1 MNLRTA
7 SATALLG
14 GLVLLLVGALSWV
27 LLLGPAT
34 AHVSEQREAAE
45 AAADRS
51 ALLSLQLTRLQAK
64 AEDLGDTE
72 EAEQRLAALFPPTA
86 DQPGFFEQVG
96 AAAAKAGYSPADV
109 TSLSPSAPTPL
120 VPPVPE
126 AAPAEGTEPVEG
138 TDAAAP
144 ADGAAPAPAAAPD
157 LAVQTVTMTLTGSY
171 DEARRLLAGLEELDR
186 AYLLRSVSLSG
197 EAGSSSL
204 TLSISGVTYVAPPV
218 PRPTTDEKSQAG

>member
-1 MNLRTA
+1 VNLRTA
-7 SATALLG
+7 SATAVLG
-14 GLVLLLVGALSWV
+14 GLALLLVGALSWV

-64 AEDLGDTE
+64 AADLGDTE
-72 EAEQRLAALFPPTA
+72 EAEQRLSALVPPTA

-96 AAAAKAGYSPADV
+96 KAAAAAGYSPADV
-109 TSLSPSAPTPL
+109 TSLSPSAPAPL

-126 AAPAEGTEPVEG
+126 TAPVEPVEG
-138 TDAAAP
+138 TEPGAETAP
-144 ADGAAPAPAAAPD
+144 AAPAAAPD

-171 DEARRLLAGLEELDR
+171 DEARRLLAGLEDLDR

>member
-1 MNLRTA
+1 MNLRSA
-7 SATALLG
+7 SATGLIG
-14 GLVLLLVGALSWV
+14 GLLVLVVAALGWV

-51 ALLSLQLTRLQAK
+51 TLLAAQLARLQAQ
-64 AEDLGDTE
+64 AQDLGDTE
-72 EAEQRLAALFPPTA
+72 EAEERLAALFPPTA
-86 DQPGFFEQVG
+86 DQPGFFAQVG
-96 AAAAKAGYSPADV
+96 KAALEAGYSPAEI

-120 VPPVPE
+120 APPVPE
-126 AAPAEGTEPVEG
+126 AAPVEG
-138 TDAAAP
+138 ETATDPASAAAAVP
-144 ADGAAPAPAAAPD
+144 AD
-157 LAVQTVTMTLTGSY
+157 LATQTVTMTLTGSY
-171 DEARRLLAGLEELDR
+171 DEARRLLAGLERLDR

-218 PRPTTDEKSQAG
+218 PAPSTDDTIDETSQAG

>member
-1 MNLRTA
+1 MNLRSA
-7 SATALLG
+7 SATGLIG
-14 GLVLLLVGALSWV
+14 GLVLLVVTALSWT

-34 AHVSEQREAAE
+34 ARVSEQREAAE

-51 ALLSLQLTRLQAK
+51 ALLSLQLTKLQAE

-72 EAEQRLAALFPPTA
+72 EAEERLAALFPPTA

-96 AAAAKAGYSPADV
+96 EAALEAGYSPAEI

-120 VPPVPE
+120 APPVPE
-126 AAPAEGTEPVEG
+126 AAPVPADATAEE
-138 TDAAAP
+138 AAP
-144 ADGAAPAPAAAPD
+144 EAPPAPTSD
-157 LAVQTVTMTLTGSY
+157 LATQTVTMTLTGSY
-171 DEARRLLAGLEELDR
+171 DEARRLLAGLEQLDR

-218 PRPTTDEKSQAG
+218 PAPTTDETSQAG

>member
-1 MNLRTA
+1 VNLRTA

-14 GLVLLLVGALSWV
+14 GLALLLVGALSWV

-64 AEDLGDTE
+64 AADLGDTE
-72 EAEQRLAALFPPTA
+72 EAEQRLASLFPPTA

-96 AAAAKAGYSPADV
+96 KAAAAAGYSPADV

-126 AAPAEGTEPVEG
+126 TAPVEPAEGTEPGAE
-138 TDAAAP
+138 AATA
-144 ADGAAPAPAAAPD
+144 APAAAPD
-157 LAVQTVTMTLTGSY
+157 LAVQTVTMTMTGSY
-171 DEARRLLAGLEELDR
+171 DEARRLLAGLEDLDR

>member
-14 GLVLLLVGALSWV
+14 GLALLLVGALSWV

-64 AEDLGDTE
+64 AADLGDTE

-96 AAAAKAGYSPADV
+96 KAAAAAGYSPADV

-126 AAPAEGTEPVEG
+126 TAPVEPAEGTEPGAE
-138 TDAAAP
+138 AP
-144 ADGAAPAPAAAPD
+144 PAAPAAAPD

-171 DEARRLLAGLEELDR
+171 DEARRLLAGLEDLDR

-204 TLSISGVTYVAPPV
+204 TLSISGATYVAPPV